1 MELKRGEGGLR
12 YSPFND
18 SRQLDSHPPFPFYYC
33 NDFGRPPCNI
43 VINGSESG
51 RPPIRDYVIYEHPL
65 NGLILIHLCKLIAT
79 GAEGE
84 LLEENPIRLRTSFAD
99 RAFMVLSPR
108 LGAAT
113 FIMVLL
119 LNLVLYKL
127 LQVKFCKRNPGF
139 MDSVRL
145 GAVRAIDEC
154 QYQVCSI
161 R

>member
-1 MELKRGEGGLR
+1 MINQE
-12 YSPFND
+12 D
-18 SRQLDSHPPFPFYYC
+18 PP
-33 NDFGRPPCNI
+33 
-43 VINGSESG
+43 
-51 RPPIRDYVIYEHPL
+51 PPIRDHVIYEHPL